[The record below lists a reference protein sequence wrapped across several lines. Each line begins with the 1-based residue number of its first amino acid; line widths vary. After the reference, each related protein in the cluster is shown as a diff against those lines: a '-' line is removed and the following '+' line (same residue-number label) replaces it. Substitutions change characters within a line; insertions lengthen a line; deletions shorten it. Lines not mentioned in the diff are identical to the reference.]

1 MKICNIK
8 KILGSQRIEYD
19 SKTGKNVARTPASIV
34 IFREEFRPPPFHL
47 LLAQCHPHL

>member
-19 SKTGKNVARTPASIV
+19 SKTGKNVARTPVSIV
-34 IFREEFRPPPFHL
+34 ICREEFCPPPRHL
-47 LLAQCHPHL
+47 LPAQYHPQL